1 MVNGVGILDGIFGL
15 DHGLLNVN
23 EEQLLVD
30 GGGAGA
36 YGIHDGIWSHAG
48 WQEIPKLQHD
58 LANLLPKLSPWNLS
72 N

>member
-15 DHGLLNVN
+15 DHGLLNVD

-36 YGIHDGIWSHAG
+36 
-48 WQEIPKLQHD
+48 
-58 LANLLPKLSPWNLS
+58 
-72 N
+72 